1 MGIIKREKMKLAPII
16 NPHARMKQNQKSTKE
31 EEREVLMQQTKQKVT
46 DRLSKRADEKKMKK
60 TTML

>member
-1 MGIIKREKMKLAPII
+1 MKLAPII